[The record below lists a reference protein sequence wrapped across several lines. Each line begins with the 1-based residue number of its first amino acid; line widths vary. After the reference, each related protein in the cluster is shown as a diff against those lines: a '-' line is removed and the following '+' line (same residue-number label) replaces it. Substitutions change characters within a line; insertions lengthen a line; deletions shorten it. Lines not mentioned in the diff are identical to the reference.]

1 MYRGNFQSQKVELSL
16 KQGGKTSKQTLAN
29 VRETASSES
38 LVALGRLFEELA
50 PTDAV
55 LAEVVTIA
63 RVSHVLG

>member
-50 PTDAV
+50 PTGT
-55 LAEVVTIA
+55 LLEEVVTIA